1 MPDWKPA
8 EQIFPTAPN
17 PSAPEQ
23 GAKSSEMKASK
34 SSPRT
39 AKQSLSGGILTGL
52 YCGGVGAMA
61 IGWGLNMYD
70 MLYDYLVLMT
80 LSVSAILY
88 LFATVMY
95 VKRLFNKAFR
105 ILIVT
110 GIINFPMGLIPLVVA
125 FVIKRATKWEN
136 GGEQRQEEVT

>member
-1 MPDWKPA
+1 
-8 EQIFPTAPN
+8 
-17 PSAPEQ
+17 
-23 GAKSSEMKASK
+23 
-34 SSPRT
+34 
-39 AKQSLSGGILTGL
+39 
-52 YCGGVGAMA
+52 MA